1 MQKFLNRI
9 ICGDC
14 IEVLGKVDEP
24 FADLIFAD
32 PPFNIGYKYDKYYD
46 KVKRKNYIAWTKE
59 WMSVSKKVLKP
70 HGSFYIAIG
79 DDYAANVKVLA
90 DELGL
95 VMRNWII
102 WHYTFGQQTKTK
114 FARAHTHIFYFV
126 NDQTNFTFNDYAVRV
141 PSDRQLIYND
151 RRANPAGKMPDDV
164 WGGYPRVCGTFKE
177 RAGWHPCQMPES
189 LLKRIIAASSNPGHC
204 VLDPFSGSGTTAAA
218 AYQLGRNYIGVEIS
232 EQYVENSSKR
242 LAELK
247 KQLSGDLF
255 LKNYN
260 KTTVSH
266 TCHSERSEESLFGG
280 LTETLRSAQG
290 DTGEVLLERLNVAE
304 LDEVK
309 RLSIDIRRT
318 PKEIVT
324 DKNLLELFTNQL
336 AVRMNNQKQYSEKV
350 VATALEGLTG

>member
-14 IEVLGKVDEP
+14 IEVLGKVDKP

-32 PPFNIGYKYDKYYD
+32 PPFNIGYKYDKYFD
-46 KVKRKNYIAWTKE
+46 KVKNKNYIAWTKE
-59 WMSVSKKVLKP
+59 WISICKNVLKP

-79 DDYAANVKVLA
+79 DDYAANVKIIA

-95 VMRNWII
+95 IMRNWII

-126 NDQTNFTFNDYAVRV
+126 CDETNFTFNDHAVRV

-151 RRANPAGKMPDDV
+151 KRANPVGKMPDDV

-189 LLKRIIAASSNPGHC
+189 LLKRIIAASSNQGDC

-218 AYQLGRNYIGVEIS
+218 ACQLGRSYVGIEIS
-232 EQYVENSSKR
+232 EEYVENSNKR
-242 LAELK
+242 LAQLK
-247 KQLSGDLF
+247 QQRSRDLF
-255 LKNYN
+255 L
-260 KTTVSH
+260 
-266 TCHSERSEESLFGG
+266 
-280 LTETLRSAQG
+280 
-290 DTGEVLLERLNVAE
+290 NVTE
-304 LDEVK
+304 LDEIK

-318 PKEIVT
+318 PKEIVS
-324 DKNLLELFTNQL
+324 DKELLKLFANQL
-336 AVRMNNQKQYSEKV
+336 EVRMNNRKKYSTKV